1 VLKYERCL
9 RIVFK
14 TFPFF
19 LFSSSSVSNNSV
31 GPPSRQQFYAPQR
44 GNSFPVRAQQA
55 NNNRLPQNQR
65 GRPQQQHRGQQQ
77 PQRGQTQNKPNR
89 FSQPIVVEADYASA
103 DYAYPADYQ
112 EYDYADYFA
121 VSGPSSRPVAA
132 QSTGPVGTNSG
143 GGSYYYPQRY
153 PSYYYPGYPP
163 YYPGYY
169 NYPATAGQ
177 ASTSTST
184 ACGNSGCAAA
194 AAAASGGAVSSSSS
208 TSGGAGMSTL

>member
-1 VLKYERCL
+1 M
-9 RIVFK
+9 
-14 TFPFF
+14 
-19 LFSSSSVSNNSV
+19 SSNSV
-31 GPPSRQQFYAPQR
+31 GPPRQHQLYAPQR
-44 GNSFPVRAQQA
+44 GNTFPVRAQQA
-55 NNNRLPQNQR
+55 SNELPQYYQR
-65 GRPQQQHRGQQQ
+65 GRPQQPHRGQQQ
-77 PQRGQTQNKPNR
+77 PQRGQTQNQPNR
-89 FSQPIVVEADYASA
+89 FSQPAAVEADYASA

-121 VSGPSSRPVAA
+121 VSGPSSRPVTA
-132 QSTGPVGTNSG
+132 QSTGTNSG
-143 GGSYYYPQRY
+143 GGSYYYPPRY

-163 YYPGYY
+163 YYYPGYY
-169 NYPATAGQ
+169 NYPATAGQQ